1 MDGTVLQKPVAAR
14 QIKLYHYRKLE
25 KPIVIPQWKERIDDE
40 YEDIGSDEE
49 DPDSYNAGKVIAHRR
64 VRDYPEMPKPWDLR
78 GHAANEYWIKIWD
91 DWKSGETER
100 RLRLGLPSPWE
111 EAIEKWNAEDAQFWN
126 YKWDFEGIKI
136 DDIPRWKTR
145 PSKFPV
151 LFQWKIGNMWLPP
164 GPPTYAATALFM
176 QHEQDACD
184 ALLLLGKINVGSS
197 NIVPNMEKD
206 NADC

>member
-1 MDGTVLQKPVAAR
+1 MFIPTSWGNIVPVC
-14 QIKLYHYRKLE
+14 I
-25 KPIVIPQWKERIDDE
+25 
-40 YEDIGSDEE
+40 
-49 DPDSYNAGKVIAHRR
+49 
-64 VRDYPEMPKPWDLR
+64 
-78 GHAANEYWIKIWD
+78 
-91 DWKSGETER
+91 
-100 RLRLGLPSPWE
+100 LGLPSPWE

-145 PSKFPV
+145 PPKFLV

-164 GPPTYAATALFM
+164 GPPTYAAAALFT

-184 ALLLLGKINVGSS
+184 ALLLLGKINVGST

-206 NADC
+206 NADDPRSNTSGKLENLNENQQSLASLNNVRTNAQRGPLLHHKELSVQPGYHSAFMPAACRMPSGRGLNDGGGRGHSDRNR